1 LTIGAAR
8 TWKKPIADE
17 THCVES
23 EEAEVRGGK
32 EKGLNPLP
40 RLCAFLT
47 AVEDG
52 IKCLVNTKE

>member
-1 LTIGAAR
+1 LTTGAAR
-8 TWKKPIADE
+8 TWKKPIAEDA
-17 THCVES
+17 

-32 EKGLNPLP
+32 EKGMNPPP

-52 IKCLVNTKE
+52 IKRRVDTKD